1 MIHVI
6 INGATVI
13 PGLSGVSVRNDKCEV
28 PAGGL
33 RAP

>member
-1 MIHVI
+1 VI

-13 PGLSGVSVRNDKCEV
+13 PGLSGVSIRNDNSAV